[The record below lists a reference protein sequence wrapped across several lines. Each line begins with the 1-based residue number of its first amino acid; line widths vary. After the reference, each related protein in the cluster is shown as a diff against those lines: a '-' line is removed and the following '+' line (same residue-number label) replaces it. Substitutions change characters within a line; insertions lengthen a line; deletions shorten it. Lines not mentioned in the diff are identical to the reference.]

1 MPGLV
6 LSARVMAVDKSVC
19 FYRKKTQIKG
29 KVKFVLSGSKHYG

>member
-6 LSARVMAVDKSVC
+6 LSARVMAVDKVDKSVC

-29 KVKFVLSGSKHYG
+29 KVKFVC